1 METSKSLYELCS
13 IEAGSALTK
22 LLILTQMVEQLT
34 AIKEVH
40 DEVQFS
46 GSLEGI
52 VKFDDEWAV
61 NFLQNIPLS

>member
-1 METSKSLYELCS
+1 
-13 IEAGSALTK
+13 
-22 LLILTQMVEQLT
+22 MVEQLT